1 MELEMCAVEA
11 FDNRSDKN
19 TEHKDLR
26 IMDHPSYN
34 QIPKFF
40 DPPPKPEDK
49 TRQLLRRE
57 AHSLFLQD
65 QAEEL
70 LNAEDLND
78 LWRTL
83 EMHVTKT
90 TRSKRQLINLDNY
103 LIVVSK
109 VGAKCQKLMT
119 VALFFELM
127 LSSNYPGLLDI
138 VSIYNHIIRRVSVIQ
153 GRIGLSSYDDL
164 GQGYLNESDLESYI
178 TDIIPKLTQIRDCL
192 QPSFERFYVC
202 TLVKKFFFFLDHLH
216 MRRIRIRDIVSSG
229 LLSQLLALSDK
240 PNYKD
245 AKENETTNCFSMPA
259 ILGVYE
265 KYLDLDKDHDGM
277 LSKKELSKYGSG
289 SLTSIFLDRAFEV
302 CRTYSGKMDYKTFLD
317 FHFAMENRK
326 VRSPFIYSFENL

>member
-1 MELEMCAVEA
+1 MELEMGSIEA
-11 FDNRSDKN
+11 IDNSSAKN
-19 TEHKDLR
+19 AEHKDLSAT
-26 IMDHPSYN
+26 DHPSYN

-49 TRQLLRRE
+49 ARQLRRRE
-57 AHSLFLQD
+57 AHSHFLQD

-70 LNAEDLND
+70 LNAEDLSE
-78 LWRTL
+78 LLRTL
-83 EMHVTKT
+83 EKHVTET
-90 TRSKRQLINLDNY
+90 TRSKRQLINLDDY

-109 VGAKCQKLMT
+109 VSAKCQKLMT

-153 GRIGLSSYDDL
+153 GRIGLSSYDDF
-164 GQGYLNESDLESYI
+164 GQGYLNESGLESYI
-178 TDIIPKLTQIRDCL
+178 TDIIPKLGQIRDCM
-192 QPSFERFYVC
+192 QPSFQRFYVC
-202 TLVKKFFFFLDHLH
+202 SVVKKFFFYLDHLH
-216 MRRIRIRDIVSSG
+216 VRRIRIRDIASSG
-229 LLSQLLALSDK
+229 LLSQLLALRDK

-245 AKENETTNCFSMPA
+245 AKETETTNCFSMPA

-265 KYLDLDKDHDGM
+265 KYLDLDTDHDGM

-289 SLTSIFLDRAFEV
+289 GLTSIFLDRAFEV

-326 VRSPFIYSFENL
+326 PCTIYSVF